1 MLKRA
6 ETDEPINPEDQDPFF
21 GPLPNLQKLA
31 ERQSVKPV
39 ASLED
44 LAGDFWPESES
55 DEEVVTA
62 IRKWRRQGG

>member
-6 ETDEPINPEDQDPFF
+6 ETDNLIGPEDQDPFF
-21 GPLPNLQKLA
+21 GPLPNLRELA
-31 ERQSVKPV
+31 DRQGVKPV

-55 DEEVVTA
+55 DEEFVAA
-62 IRKWRRQGG
+62 IREWRRQGG

>member
-1 MLKRA
+1 MLGRA
-6 ETDEPINPEDQDPFF
+6 EADEPLDAEDQDPFF

-31 ERQSVKPV
+31 EQQGVEPV

-55 DEEVVTA
+55 DEEFVRT
-62 IRKWRRQGG
+62 IREWRHQGG